1 MTIDVNHYAQKI
13 IDARA
18 RIKAAR
24 DPQDALDALEA
35 FKVLADDPDMLAIL
49 AGAYLLV
56 SAVAFDAP
64 PD

>member
-1 MTIDVNHYAQKI
+1 MAIDVNHYAQKI

-35 FKVLADDPDMLAIL
+35 FKVLADDPDMLGIL

-56 SAVAFDAP
+56 SAVAFDDR

>member
-1 MTIDVNHYAQKI
+1 MTIDVNHYAQQL
-13 IDARA
+13 IDARN

-24 DPQDALDALEA
+24 DPQEALDALEA
-35 FKVLADDPDMLAIL
+35 FQMVADDPEMLAIL

-56 SAVAFDAP
+56 SAVAFDGL